1 MSGAIPT
8 SSTQQVCHGPRQV
21 CTYGATPRIIIDTGH
36 PASPIV
42 EIWQC
47 SMCGHGVT
55 RPAMDD
61 VSVLYA
67 GRESEDFLARDP
79 SWVTQIRAFA
89 FLRLA
94 RRLVAFTQVPPM
106 VIVDFGTG
114 SGMLARSLA
123 AIKSDARVF
132 ALDFFSDPPGPME
145 GADYLPFEKASS
157 LTGTIDLLVC
167 FHVLEHDDNPGRLLD
182 KMIDLLR
189 PGGTAILE
197 VPNIDCVWT
206 PWFGT
211 ACANWYAPFH
221 RVHFSR
227 RSLATLLTRHGLEIV
242 DQQNI
247 CGPTIAFSLANRLGF
262 KPGAAFF
269 AIGLLFRPV
278 QWLAEKLTR
287 RPSALRI
294 VVRKPAKANAQ

>member
-1 MSGAIPT
+1 M
-8 SSTQQVCHGPRQV
+8 
-21 CTYGATPRIIIDTGH
+21 
-36 PASPIV
+36 
-42 EIWQC
+42 E
-47 SMCGHGVT
+47 
-55 RPAMDD
+55 D

-79 SWVTQIRAFA
+79 SWVTQIKTLA

-94 RRLVAFTQVPPM
+94 RRLVAFAQVPPKL
-106 VIVDFGTG
+106 IVDFGTG
-114 SGMLARSLA
+114 NGMLARSLA

-145 GADYLPFEKASS
+145 GAAYLPFEKASS
-157 LTGTIDLLVC
+157 LTGKVDLLVG
-167 FHVLEHDDNPGRLLD
+167 FHVLEHDDNPGRLLH
-182 KMIDLLR
+182 KMTDLLR

-227 RSLATLLTRHGLEIV
+227 RSLAALFTQHGLEIV

-247 CGPTIAFSLANRLGF
+247 CGPTIAFSLANRLGC
-262 KPGAAFF
+262 KPGAPFF
-269 AIGLLFRPV
+269 AVGLLFRPV
-278 QWLAEKLTR
+278 QWLAEKLTG

-294 VVRKPAKANAQ
+294 VVRKPAHADTQ